1 MTQPRAVS
9 CANSGSEIPR
19 RRMGRLAVAALL
31 CLAIGGCDDDSPTS
45 PAPTV
50 ADGIWEIA
58 EGADAL
64 VTESGLTVIHVE
76 QGTGKQPGRGS
87 IVSVHYTGML
97 DDGTIFDSSYPR
109 GDPFR
114 FLLGQGRVIAGW
126 DEGIALLRQGGRA
139 RLVIPPALGY
149 GQTGAGGTIPPNATL
164 IFDVLLVAV
173 E

>member
-1 MTQPRAVS
+1 MTLSRTVS
-9 CANSGSEIPR
+9 GATIEISR
-19 RRMGRLAVAALL
+19 WRTGRLAVSVLL
-31 CLAIGGCDDDSPTS
+31 CLALGGCDEDAPTS
-45 PAPTV
+45 PAAVV
-50 ADGIWEIA
+50 AEGIWEIA
-58 EGADAL
+58 EGAEAL
-64 VTESGLTVIHVE
+64 VTETGLTVIHVE
-76 QGTGKQPGRGS
+76 HGTGKLPGRGS

-109 GDPFR
+109 GGPFR

-164 IFDVLLVAV
+164 TFDVLLVAV

>member
-1 MTQPRAVS
+1 MGQCRRSPASDGRA
-9 CANSGSEIPR
+9 
-19 RRMGRLAVAALL
+19 
-31 CLAIGGCDDDSPTS
+31 CDDISRQR
-45 PAPTV
+45 A
-50 ADGIWEIA
+50 GWEIA
-58 EGADAL
+58 EGAEAL
-64 VTESGLTVIHVE
+64 VTETGLTVIHVE
-76 QGTGKQPGRGS
+76 HGTGKLPGRGS

-109 GDPFR
+109 GGPFR

-164 IFDVLLVAV
+164 TFDVLLVAV

>member
-1 MTQPRAVS
+1 
-9 CANSGSEIPR
+9 
-19 RRMGRLAVAALL
+19 
-31 CLAIGGCDDDSPTS
+31 
-45 PAPTV
+45 V